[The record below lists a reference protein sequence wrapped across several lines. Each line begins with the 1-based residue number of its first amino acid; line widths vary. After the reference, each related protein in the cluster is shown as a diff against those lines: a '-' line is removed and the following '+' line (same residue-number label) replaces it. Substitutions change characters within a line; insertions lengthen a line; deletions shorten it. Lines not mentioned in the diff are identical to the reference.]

1 MRSLASV
8 PLKAEALRSVGHFA
22 PPSGTARPDRERA
35 VMLNLGPGL
44 LVTLLQPSR

>member
-8 PLKAEALRSVGHFA
+8 PLQAEALRSVGHFA
-22 PPSGTARPDRERA
+22 RHPVAPRPDRERA
-35 VMLNLGPGL
+35 VMLNLGPGM